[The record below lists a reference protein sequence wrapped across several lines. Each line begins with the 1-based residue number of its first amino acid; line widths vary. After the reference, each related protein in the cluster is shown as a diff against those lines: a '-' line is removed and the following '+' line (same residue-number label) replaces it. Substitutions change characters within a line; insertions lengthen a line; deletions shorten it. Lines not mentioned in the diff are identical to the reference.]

1 MNGRSRLAALLRG
14 LAVAAVST
22 GAIVHAAGGEP
33 AASVVPAAIRP
44 PAGASPVA
52 RFHAT
57 GAQVYACA
65 AAAGRYAWTLKR
77 PDATLVDAAGA
88 PVGTHTAGPT
98 WTMTRDGSSVKAE
111 KLAQADAPV
120 AGAVPWLLLRATSTA
135 GHGSLSQVT
144 YVQRIGTQGGQ
155 APAAGCDAQ
164 AAGKETRASY
174 SADYVFYTGGATR
187 PAATA
192 PDRKKP

>member
-1 MNGRSRLAALLRG
+1 MNHPSLLRVLVRG
-14 LAVAAVST
+14 LAVAAVSVAA
-22 GAIVHAAGGEP
+22 GAVVHAAGGEP
-33 AASVVPAAIRP
+33 VVPAAIRA
-44 PAGASPVA
+44 PAGASLVA

-57 GAQVYACA
+57 GAQVYECA

-77 PDATLVDAAGA
+77 PDATLVDGAGA

-98 WTMTRDGSSVKAE
+98 WTMTKDGSSVKAE

-135 GHGSLSQVT
+135 GHGSFSQVT

-174 SADYVFYTGGATR
+174 SADYVFYTGGATK
-187 PAATA
+187 PAASA